1 MKCCGMP
8 PICCGNSNNNERGRD
23 QILIIERGPRGPRGF
38 TGPQGIMGPPGA
50 NGATGA
56 TGPSGPQGIQGVQG
70 VTGPTGPQGE
80 QGLQGATGATGATG
94 PQGIQGVQ
102 GATGATGPQG
112 EQGIQGIQGVTGPTG
127 ATGPTGPMGA
137 TGATGATGADGAS
150 GTGLGAYGGA
160 YSNATSAFDLTLTP
174 SALTLGTTMPS
185 SNVTYGTNSV
195 TVTDGGVY
203 RLTYG
208 VRGSVAA
215 DTTMT
220 VAVGQNGTDIP
231 STVLTHTLT
240 AGTIDGF
247 DGTSIVSL
255 SSGDVLTL
263 LASGGTTTTFTP
275 ADGVNT
281 YLVVEKLD

>member
-1 MKCCGMP
+1 
-8 PICCGNSNNNERGRD
+8 
-23 QILIIERGPRGPRGF
+23 
-38 TGPQGIMGPPGA
+38 
-50 NGATGA
+50 
-56 TGPSGPQGIQGVQG
+56 
-70 VTGPTGPQGE
+70 
-80 QGLQGATGATGATG
+80 
-94 PQGIQGVQ
+94 
-102 GATGATGPQG
+102 
-112 EQGIQGIQGVTGPTG
+112 
-127 ATGPTGPMGA
+127 
-137 TGATGATGADGAS
+137 
-150 GTGLGAYGGA
+150 
-160 YSNATSAFDLTLTP
+160 
-174 SALTLGTTMPS
+174 MPS

-231 STVLTHTLT
+231 STSLTHTLT

>member
-1 MKCCGMP
+1 MP

-50 NGATGA
+50 NGVTGA
-56 TGPSGPQGIQGVQG
+56 TGPTGPQGIQGVQG

-80 QGLQGATGATGATG
+80 QGL
-94 PQGIQGVQ
+94 Q

-127 ATGPTGPMGA
+127 ATGPTGP
-137 TGATGATGADGAS
+137 TGATGADGAS

-255 SSGDVLTL
+255 SGGDVLTL
-263 LASGGTTTTFTP
+263 LASGSTTTTFTP